1 MREERV
7 YVVTVTDEVD
17 GTLEDPDVYV
27 FGNYLAA
34 KATRDY
40 LIDKHDRVTL
50 VAAAVHSGNAFL
62 ADGK

>member
-1 MREERV
+1 MADRV
-7 YVVTVTDEVD
+7 WVVTVADEVD
-17 GTLEDPDVYV
+17 GTFEDPDVYV

-50 VAAAVHSGNAFL
+50 VAAAVLSGNTFL
-62 ADGK
+62 AEGK

>member
-1 MREERV
+1 MTDDRV

-17 GTLEDPDVYV
+17 GTFEDPDVYV

-50 VAAAVHSGNAFL
+50 VAAAVLSGNTFL
-62 ADGK
+62 AEGK